1 MERRALSRGMGVS
14 HWSSTTTAS
23 TMDNKLKTA
32 PLVDPKGI
40 RAVHTAIL
48 SDTCASVTNKSW
60 MLDMIAESTT
70 LWTAQSAL

>member
-1 MERRALSRGMGVS
+1 
-14 HWSSTTTAS
+14 
-23 TMDNKLKTA
+23 MDNKLKTA